1 MFMTKFAFLFSR
13 TAVTAVAA
21 MLMTNAAQAQDTAG
35 DNTAA
40 GKDDIVVTA
49 LKRATN
55 VQQTPIA
62 ITAITNKA
70 LTNANITDA
79 YQLNRLAPGLNI
91 RESANGGARITLRNI
106 QAAGEPTVGM
116 YYDETPLVAP
126 VGVNNDAGSA
136 SPDIRLF
143 DVERVEVLRGPQGTL
158 YGSASMAG
166 TVRLILAKPK
176 MNTYEGAVEGRL
188 TSVDGGGIGHNEQGM
203 VNIPLIHDMLAMRV
217 VGYYQYQNGWIDDSL
232 RGLKNIND
240 SQKYGGR
247 AMIRFKPSKDFTLD
261 LTGAIQR
268 NKGFVNNWLWGT
280 SAGQVDHSYDAAWA
294 SLHRNSD
301 RMDLFSAN
309 ASYDLGFATL
319 VGTAS
324 YQNRYLSYTSDSS
337 VFFQLQ
343 QNNAARCATYIG
355 TTTCNTD
362 QLNQYK
368 TYALSQSPSAAYSQ
382 QWTKGWTQ
390 ELRLSS
396 NGKGPLNWTAGFFHS
411 TRRAFIFSDVDSV
424 DGNTGE
430 VIMPL
435 TTSPTV
441 ANGAT
446 VAPATVLFR
455 RYISDRLQ
463 QTSGYADVSYDITP
477 KWTVTGGT
485 RYYKYDKNVAGQV
498 LVGNIIIGT
507 SAGTATS
514 NVTSDNGWIFKGGT
528 NYKFNRNVMAY
539 FEASQGFRP
548 GGVNQVIGLPAS
560 FGPYSSD
567 SLWNYEL
574 GLKTQWFDRKLT
586 LNVDVYQINWSNM
599 QVSGQTAAQSTGS
612 TFSVIGNAGDARI
625 RGIEVETSVRPM
637 DNLSFYLST
646 TYADAVLTTDQ
657 TSQVFAASGKKGN
670 DIPNVPK
677 FTLQGG
683 GEFTRPIKPELQAI
697 ARADVSYTG
706 ATWASFSHADAYTNR
721 LPGYTELSLRFGIE
735 HPDGNWGVY
744 VFGNNMLNAQGL
756 SSKGTGTLFGTGNVR
771 VIGITPR
778 VIGLEAHKRF

>member
-1 MFMTKFAFLFSR
+1 MTKFAFLLSR
-13 TAVTAVAA
+13 TALATGAA
-21 MLMTNAAQAQDTAG
+21 MLLAGTAQAQD
-35 DNTAA
+35 AA
-40 GKDDIVVTA
+40 TDGGAKDDIVVTA
-49 LKRATN
+49 LKRATS
-55 VQQTPIA
+55 VQETPIA

-106 QAAGEPTVGM
+106 QAAGEPTVGI
-116 YYDETPLVAP
+116 YYDETPLIAP

-143 DVERVEVLRGPQGTL
+143 DVDRAEVLRGPQGTL

-166 TVRLILAKPK
+166 TVRLIFAKPK
-176 MNTYEGAVEGRL
+176 MNKYEGAVEARL

-203 VNIPLIHDMLAMRV
+203 VNIPLVNDVLALRA
-217 VGYYQYQNGWIDDSL
+217 VGYYQYQNGWLDDSL

-247 AMIRFKPSKDFTLD
+247 AMLRFKPMENFTLD
-261 LTGAIQR
+261 LTAAIQR

-280 SAGQVDHSYDAAWA
+280 TSGQLDHNYDAAWA

-343 QNNAARCATYIG
+343 QSNAARCATYLG
-355 TTTCNTD
+355 LASGQSCTTA
-362 QLNQYK
+362 QLNQYRS
-368 TYALSQSPSAAYSQ
+368 YALSQSPSAAYSQ

-396 NGKGPLNWTAGFFHS
+396 NGKSALNWTVGFFHS
-411 TRRAFIFSDVDSV
+411 LRRAFIFSDVDSV
-424 DGNTGE
+424 DSNSGE
-430 VIMPL
+430 IIMPL
-435 TTSPTV
+435 TTTPTV
-441 ANGAT
+441 ANGTT
-446 VAPATVLFR
+446 VAPANVLFR
-455 RYISDRLQ
+455 RYISDRLE

-477 KWTVTGGT
+477 KWSITGGT

-498 LVGNIIIGT
+498 LVGNLIIGT
-507 SAGTATS
+507 SAGSATANT
-514 NVTSDNGWIFKGGT
+514 TSDNGWIFKAGT
-528 NYKFNRNVMAY
+528 NYKFDRNVMAY

-560 FGPYSSD
+560 FGPYQSD

-586 LNVDVYQINWSNM
+586 LNVDVYQIDWSNM

-612 TFSVIGNAGDARI
+612 TFSVIANAGDARI
-625 RGIEVETSVRPM
+625 RGVELETSVRPV

-657 TSQVFAASGKKGN
+657 TSNVFAASGKKGN
-670 DIPNVPK
+670 EIPNVPK

-683 GEFTRPIKPELQAI
+683 GEVTRPITPGLQAI
-697 ARADVSYTG
+697 GRVDASYTG

-735 HPDGNWGVY
+735 HPDGNWGIY
-744 VFGNNMLNAQGL
+744 VFGNNMLNSLGL
-756 SSKGTGTLFGTGNVR
+756 SSKGVGTLFGTGNVR
-771 VIGITPR
+771 VIGLQPR
-778 VIGLEAHKRF
+778 TIGLEAHKRF